1 MKDIIK
7 QAIKHD
13 FTDLMIVNEDKK
25 TPSKCFWE
33 KGRDIHANIYRLLSD
48 AITLIHLP
56 DGPSAYFK
64 LSSYTP
70 AKKTPVRE
78 GWY

>member
-33 KGRDIHANIYRLLSD
+33 KVETSMLIYVYFCQM
-48 AITLIHLP
+48 
-56 DGPSAYFK
+56 PS
-64 LSSYTP
+64 P
-70 AKKTPVRE
+70 
-78 GWY
+78 